1 MCVVRLAGELR
12 RAMVCDVVCCRHA
25 VEAWRTRPTLG
36 DVPRWTGSVVGDLLK
51 QRHVRLQKGK
61 RLLFFQKVRKIK
73 KCQMNESGEDGKKG
87 GREKEGYDGEG
98 QTMERGRV
106 KEGYDGEGQTMERG
120 REKEGYD
127 GEGQTMERGRV
138 KEGYDGEGRKKK
150 KEKKE
155 GKGKG
160 SAKRSH
166 MSDTPFFASSIAPS
180 HT

>member
-98 QTMERGRV
+98 QTMERGR
-106 KEGYDGEGQTMERG
+106 
-120 REKEGYD
+120 EKEGYD

>member
-106 KEGYDGEGQTMERG
+106 KEGYDGEG
-120 REKEGYD
+120 
-127 GEGQTMERGRV
+127 
-138 KEGYDGEGRKKK
+138 RKKK

>member
-1 MCVVRLAGELR
+1 
-12 RAMVCDVVCCRHA
+12 
-25 VEAWRTRPTLG
+25 
-36 DVPRWTGSVVGDLLK
+36 
-51 QRHVRLQKGK
+51 
-61 RLLFFQKVRKIK
+61 
-73 KCQMNESGEDGKKG
+73 MNESGEDGKKG
-87 GREKEGYDGEG
+87 GRE
-98 QTMERGRV
+98 